1 MQICH
6 FVFNFSLI
14 QYKKLKFHLFFYQKF
29 HKNRKILLKKYVKIL
44 LPLIIF
50 INNILNYER

>member
-14 QYKKLKFHLFFYQKF
+14 QYKKLKFHLFFLSEISQKPQNFIEKICQNTASFNHIYQ
-29 HKNRKILLKKYVKIL
+29 
-44 LPLIIF
+44 
-50 INNILNYER
+50 